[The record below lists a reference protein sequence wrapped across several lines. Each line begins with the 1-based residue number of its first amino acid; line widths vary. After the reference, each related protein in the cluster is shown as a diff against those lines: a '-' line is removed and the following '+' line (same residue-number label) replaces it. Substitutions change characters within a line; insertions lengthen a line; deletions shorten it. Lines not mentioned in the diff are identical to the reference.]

1 MIAKNN
7 IFNIR
12 QGAKWKGM
20 TGTKKG
26 FVEFESR
33 KMAMRAWLM
42 LMRTYR
48 RRYGCTTIRQIVS
61 RYAPPNENDTDGYIE
76 YCCRQMDMNPDDVLI
91 FDSEYIK
98 LATAMARMETGAE
111 IDTQWVSGVMEK
123 FKIQIV

>member
-12 QGAKWKGM
+12 QGAKWQGM

-111 IDTQWVSGVMEK
+111 INTQWVSGVMEK

>member
-1 MIAKNN
+1 
-7 IFNIR
+7 
-12 QGAKWKGM
+12 
-20 TGTKKG
+20 
-26 FVEFESR
+26 
-33 KMAMRAWLM
+33 M

-98 LATAMARMETGAE
+98 LATAMARMETSAE
-111 IDTQWVSGVMEK
+111 INTQWVSGVMEK